1 MLINKKKV
9 KMRTKKEEEKRMT
22 YLARVEEKRRE
33 EVKE

>member
-1 MLINKKKV
+1 
-9 KMRTKKEEEKRMT
+9 MRTKKEEEKRMT